1 VASCFLDTDL
11 FDPNQPVLRATT
23 MTPVM
28 IQTAGT
34 NTHINK
40 CRGISKRE
48 KDTVVLSAGH
58 LSNPPRMCGYGN
70 LQEKIETTKNFLKE
84 KCEKK
89 LNNIVRK
96 GVLAAKQG
104 KDVIVVCKF
113 GNYRSRA
120 VAELIGDN
128 FHPSRV
134 FYVHRE
140 YY

>member
-1 VASCFLDTDL
+1 MPL
-11 FDPNQPVLRATT
+11 
-23 MTPVM
+23 VM

-40 CRGISKRE
+40 CRGISKRKE
-48 KDTVVLSAGH
+48 DTVVLNAGH
-58 LSNPPRMCGYGN
+58 LSNPPGLYGRSTT
-70 LQEKIETTKNFLKE
+70 EKIEITKQFLKE

-89 LNNIVRK
+89 LHNIVYK
-96 GVLAAKQG
+96 GVSAIKQG
-104 KDVIVVCKF
+104 KDVVILCKF

-120 VAELIGDN
+120 VSELIGDN

-140 YY
+140 Y

>member
-1 VASCFLDTDL
+1 MA
-11 FDPNQPVLRATT
+11 
-23 MTPVM
+23 PVM

-40 CRGISKRE
+40 CRGIYKR
-48 KDTVVLSAGH
+48 KNDTVVLSAGH
-58 LSNPPRMCGYGN
+58 LSNPPGLYGFKN
-70 LQEKIETTKNFLKE
+70 IKENIEITKKFLKE

-89 LNNIVRK
+89 LNNIVLK

-104 KDVIVVCKF
+104 KDVVVTCKF

-120 VAELIGDN
+120 VAELIGSN
-128 FHPSRV
+128 FHPSRI

-140 YY
+140 YS